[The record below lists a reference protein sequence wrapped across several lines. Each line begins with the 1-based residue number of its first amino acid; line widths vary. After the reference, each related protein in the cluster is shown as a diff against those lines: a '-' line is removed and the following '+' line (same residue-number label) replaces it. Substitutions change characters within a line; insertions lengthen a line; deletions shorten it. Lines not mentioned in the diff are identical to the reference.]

1 MTLEEK
7 IKKSEAKILKFEIA
21 LEEKT
26 KQLAD
31 TKKCIKALER
41 KISEEKEAIHRLN
54 IESVLALMK
63 NRGISSEAVKKAIID
78 NKITAENDVGAAS
91 VSPAKSGMEETQ

>member
-21 LEEKT
+21 LEEKA

-41 KISEEKEAIHRLN
+41 KIGEEKEAIHRLN
-54 IESVLALMK
+54 IESVLVLMK

-91 VSPAKSGMEETQ
+91 VLPIKSEMEETQ